1 MGDGAD
7 PGVSLTHELHR
18 PLLSY
23 DSEGSLAIR
32 KLFQTDQVEVEA
44 FANETCVRLVRDA
57 VQELNYLTSKPE
69 VGDTLRQR
77 LNHVTGPEAR
87 DLVSVWKKMVCRNG
101 SLVEFSPVLTR
112 LLNCN
117 TAPLLL
123 GAGQSAKGAGLYMA
137 KYMTKDS
144 YKLQASLSV
153 LLDARQHIKDYPT
166 QAEDA
171 GTSTRTTQH
180 FLQRV
185 LNSTTAE
192 LAPTQ
197 AAAIVLGMPS
207 AAHSHTFVYACV
219 WDAIRL
225 IDVLRGGGAFLADPA
240 PPPEP
245 EHASGEESAGDTST
259 ESASDDGF
267 ESEGELEP
275 SAAAAKG
282 RTGGAGVYTLPD
294 GTKIPVANVE
304 HYAYRDPL
312 LHMMSFDE
320 YVMAFKVEKVKP
332 EEMDA
337 INDPHPAAGRP
348 RQRAYRF
355 QAPHPL
361 RECYVLKEKAKFEVP
376 IFTGDPPPRLP
387 AAGAGGK
394 PRCAGKMAE
403 RAAFY
408 GALFIPWHAG
418 GAIDVSPAAWAA
430 HVSSL
435 EATAARQTSVPKE
448 LLQRDVAQ
456 GRLFRIRNVAN
467 ALVANAQKAKLMSKW
482 RSRNRDLWAAPKDE
496 AETKGGRRAAGSDE
510 PADAAT
516 RKEIE
521 ELQNSAPRPKDG
533 SPELLGGEA
542 V

>member
-1 MGDGAD
+1 MCACFPCKVQVRRPRLGDGAD
-7 PGVSLTHELHR
+7 PRVSLSYELHR
-18 PLLSY
+18 PLLS
-23 DSEGSLAIR
+23 SETEGSRALR
-32 KLFQTDQVEVEA
+32 ELLGKSRDEVEA
-44 FANETCVRLVRDA
+44 FGNETCVRLVGE
-57 VQELNYLTSKPE
+57 VVHELSYLISLPE
-69 VGDTLRQR
+69 VGETLRQR
-77 LNHVTGPEAR
+77 LAHVTGPEAR
-87 DLVSVWKKMVCRNG
+87 DLVTVWRNMPCRNA
-101 SLVEFSPVLTR
+101 SLIEFSPVMTR

-123 GAGQSAKGAGLYMA
+123 GAGQSAKGAGLYMC
-137 KYMTKDS
+137 KYMVKDA
-144 YKLQASLSV
+144 YALQASLSV

-171 GTSTRTTQH
+171 GTDTRTTQH

-197 AAAIVLGMPS
+197 AAAIVLGIPS

-225 IDVLRGGGAFLADPA
+225 TDVLRGGGAFLSDPA
-240 PPPEP
+240 LPEP
-245 EHASGEESAGDTST
+245 ERASGADDTSS
-259 ESASDDGF
+259 ESESDDGF
-267 ESEGELEP
+267 ESEGDLEP
-275 SAAAAKG
+275 SAAASKG

-294 GTKIPVANVE
+294 GQKLPVANVE
-304 HYAYRDPL
+304 HFAYRDPL
-312 LHMMSFDE
+312 LHSLNFDE
-320 YVMAFKVEKVKP
+320 FVMSFKVEKVKP
-332 EEMDA
+332 EEIDA

-361 RECYVLKEKAKFEVP
+361 RECYVLREKAKFDVP

-394 PRCAGKMAE
+394 PRCAEKTAE
-403 RAAFY
+403 RAKFY

-418 GAIDVSPAAWAA
+418 GAIDVTPAAWGA

-435 EATAARQTSVPKE
+435 EALAAKQTLDPQES
-448 LLQRDVAQ
+448 LQRDVAR
-456 GRLFRIRNVAN
+456 GRLFRIKNVAN

-482 RSRNRDLWAAPKDE
+482 RSRNRDLWAAPKTE
-496 AETKGGRRAAGSDE
+496 AGS
-510 PADAAT
+510 T
-516 RKEIE
+516 
-521 ELQNSAPRPKDG
+521 
-533 SPELLGGEA
+533 
-542 V
+542 